1 LVKEK
6 GILAVSFKIID
17 GQQKP
22 LLLGTTGME
31 LGLITMHTVC
41 NVTSNKLIEQYGDVF
56 KGLWVMNT
64 TLK

>member
-1 LVKEK
+1 MVKEK

-22 LLLGTTGME
+22 LLLGTTCME